1 MSLSFARGAPLS
13 VQVFSWAFLIRPPLQ
28 QEVPELQALLAALR
42 RRWGWVAGLYLVF
55 VAVLVLPGLMRERGP
70 GYATAAVVLPH
81 LLLYVVASLGIST
94 WAGFRINMT
103 TAVDIPTWAWASF
116 RIDITTADGAGGN
129 NRRRWGIVLMAPSI
143 AAGLIVGLLV
153 AFWAPDQECN
163 AACRW
168 LEDTITP
175 LSAGLFVVLLLLGV
189 SELVANMRQQQH
201 AMSLQL
207 AEAQTAQERLARV
220 TAESELRL
228 LQAQVEP
235 HFLYNT
241 LANLR
246 FLVQTG
252 SPDALRMTDAL
263 IDYLQTSVPDMRAQQ
278 VTLGRE
284 ADHARHYLE
293 IMRMRMGGRL
303 QYAIDVPLALRD
315 FALPPLVLL
324 TLVENAV
331 KHGIAPLVE
340 GGSIRLSAATQGDD
354 VIVEVAD
361 DGAGIGTL
369 AEGGSIQLGST
380 DEDSDLVVAIAS
392 DGNEPM
398 PGAPASAA
406 ACQGARP
413 PAAPGGTGL
422 RNVAARLVLAY
433 GERAELLLT
442 NNTPRGTR
450 AALRLPASGMS
461 PDSAAV
467 QIMVLAEEDSQAP
480 TPPAATAAPDA
491 PARPATQTS

>member
-284 ADHARHYLE
+284 AELDKLMLVREGDVFSGQRLNESTRTMTELFGSIGYAFANINARPDVDRVKRTVAVKANNDRDGDATHKKRVPPTTRNRRRSVSDDPGGIGHAWC
-293 IMRMRMGGRL
+293 
-303 QYAIDVPLALRD
+303 RD
-315 FALPPLVLL
+315 FPLRVMRGAVPS
-324 TLVENAV
+324 TL
-331 KHGIAPLVE
+331 
-340 GGSIRLSAATQGDD
+340 R
-354 VIVEVAD
+354 
-361 DGAGIGTL
+361 
-369 AEGGSIQLGST
+369 
-380 DEDSDLVVAIAS
+380 SD
-392 DGNEPM
+392 
-398 PGAPASAA
+398 
-406 ACQGARP
+406 
-413 PAAPGGTGL
+413 
-422 RNVAARLVLAY
+422 
-433 GERAELLLT
+433 
-442 NNTPRGTR
+442 
-450 AALRLPASGMS
+450 
-461 PDSAAV
+461 
-467 QIMVLAEEDSQAP
+467 
-480 TPPAATAAPDA
+480 
-491 PARPATQTS
+491 